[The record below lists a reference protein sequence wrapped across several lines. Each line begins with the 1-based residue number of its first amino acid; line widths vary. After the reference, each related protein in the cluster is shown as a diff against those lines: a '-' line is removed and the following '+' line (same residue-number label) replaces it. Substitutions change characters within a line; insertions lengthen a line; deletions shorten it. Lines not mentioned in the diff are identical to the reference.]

1 VTPEIRPERPDDIAA
16 ITAVVTEAF
25 GRTDEA
31 RLVARLRT
39 AGALSLSL
47 VAAYDDQ
54 VVGHVAF
61 SPVTVSGNPDG
72 FAVWGL
78 APLAI
83 VPLHQK
89 AGIGRLL
96 VKAGLDQ
103 AEAMGARA
111 AVVLGDPAYYG
122 RFGFVPA
129 GLVGL
134 EWDHPCP
141 PGAFQVTALAERALT
156 RLEGRV
162 SYHAAFD
169 AV

>member
-1 VTPEIRPERPDDIAA
+1 MTPEIRLEHGGDEGAIA
-16 ITAVVTEAF
+16 AVVTAAF
-25 GRTDEA
+25 GRPEEA
-31 RLVARLRT
+31 RLVAALRD

-47 VAAYDDQ
+47 VAAYDDDI
-54 VVGHVAF
+54 VGHVAF

-72 FAVWGL
+72 LAVWGL

-96 VKAGLDQ
+96 VKAGLDR
-103 AEAMGARA
+103 AEAMGAKA

-129 GLVGL
+129 GLFGL
-134 EWDHPCP
+134 EWDQPCP

-156 RLEGRV
+156 RLDGTV
-162 SYHAAFD
+162 SYHAAFG

>member
-1 VTPEIRPERPDDIAA
+1 MIPEIRRERPGDAPAIA
-16 ITAVVTEAF
+16 AVVTEAF
-25 GRTDEA
+25 GRPDEA
-31 RLVARLRT
+31 WLVAALRQ
-39 AGALSLSL
+39 AGALTLSL

-54 VVGHVAF
+54 IVGHIAF

-72 FAVWGL
+72 LTVWGL
-78 APLAI
+78 APLGL

-111 AVVLGDPAYYG
+111 VVVLGDPVYYG

-134 EWDHPCP
+134 DWEHPCP
-141 PGAFQVTALAERALT
+141 PGAFQITALAERALT

-162 SYHAAFD
+162 AYHAAFG

>member
-1 VTPEIRPERPDDIAA
+1 MTPDIRPERPGDADAIA
-16 ITAVVTEAF
+16 AVVTEAF
-25 GRTDEA
+25 GRPDEA
-31 RLVARLRT
+31 RLVDSLRA

-47 VAAYDDQ
+47 VAAYDDE

-72 FAVWGL
+72 LAVWGL

>member
-1 VTPEIRPERPDDIAA
+1 MTPEIRSERPGDENAIA
-16 ITAVVTEAF
+16 AVVTSAF
-25 GRTDEA
+25 GRPDEA
-31 RLVARLRT
+31 GLVAALRD

-47 VAAYDDQ
+47 VATYDDEI
-54 VVGHVAF
+54 VGHIAF
-61 SPVTVSGNPDG
+61 SPVTVSGNPQG
-72 FAVWGL
+72 IPVWGL
-78 APLAI
+78 APLSL
-83 VPLHQK
+83 VPLHQR
-89 AGIGRLL
+89 AGIGRML

-103 AEAMGARA
+103 AEAMGVQA

-134 EWDHPCP
+134 AWEHPCP

-156 RLEGRV
+156 RLDGTV
-162 SYHAAFD
+162 AYHAAFG